1 MDMIEL
7 QENQLV
13 GKGLHREV
21 YVHPDDSSLCVKVV
35 VLRGEEETRRE
46 QAYYKLLQRR
56 NIVWDML
63 PQFYGVVET
72 NKGEGAVFE
81 LIRDVDGSVSKTLEY
96 YLQSAQLTEQ
106 YSQGIQHSLQLLK
119 DYLLSQNI
127 ITMTIKPKN
136 IVYKKQDEQSGL
148 CVIIDNIGNSDIV
161 PLSSYSSFFGRKKI
175 MRKWTRF
182 IASMAKH
189 YPDNQPLQIILSGF

>member
-119 DYLLSQNI
+119 ISSLH
-127 ITMTIKPKN
+127 
-136 IVYKKQDEQSGL
+136 
-148 CVIIDNIGNSDIV
+148 SD
-161 PLSSYSSFFGRKKI
+161 
-175 MRKWTRF
+175 
-182 IASMAKH
+182 
-189 YPDNQPLQIILSGF
+189 